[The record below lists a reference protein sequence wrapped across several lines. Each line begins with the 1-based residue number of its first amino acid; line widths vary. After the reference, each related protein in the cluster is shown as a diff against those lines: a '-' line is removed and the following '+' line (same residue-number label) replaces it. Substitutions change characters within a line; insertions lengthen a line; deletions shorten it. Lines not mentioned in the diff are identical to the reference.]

1 MEHNYF
7 QHAKHDEFIGSLL
20 TGAIAGATAIW
31 VMDRLDWF
39 TYDHQDP
46 EARRQTDAV
55 RPEGLDPAHVI
66 ANTLAHALDTKLGS
80 HRPHEHPAGLA
91 VHYALGIVPAALY
104 GAFRSRMSML
114 SAGQGSLFGLGLFV
128 IQDEGL
134 NSLLGVAADPRRY
147 PWQAHARGLIAHLLF
162 GLTVNTALNLMKL
175 ENSDRTNR
183 IEQEKE
189 NS

>member
-1 MEHNYF
+1 MEHDYDQN
-7 QHAKHDEFIGSLL
+7 AEHDEFIGSLIK
-20 TGAIAGATAIW
+20 GAIAGAAAIW

-46 EARRQTDAV
+46 KARRQTDAV

-66 ANTLAHALDTKLGS
+66 ANTLAHALDTKLGPHKP
-80 HRPHEHPAGLA
+80 HRHPAGLA
-91 VHYALGIVPAALY
+91 VHYAIGIAPAALY

-114 SAGQGSLFGLGLFV
+114 RAGRGSLFGLGLFI

-134 NSLLGVAADPRRY
+134 NTILGVATHPRRY

-162 GLTVNTALNLMKL
+162 GTTVDAALNLMKSGYSDCIKRIGL
-175 ENSDRTNR
+175 E
-183 IEQEKE
+183 K
-189 NS
+189 